1 MRRNYLNCPV
11 QPTVANLG
19 IKRIYWKI
27 VAAILQRIIALDQLN
42 SAQTQQRSAKSTT
55 PLMPDAPLKK

>member
-1 MRRNYLNCPV
+1 V